1 MDLFHFP
8 TRRRIIRVYILMMM
22 MLFSVFPFLGVFS
35 YWERERERPP
45 VQQMMM
51 QPPTLAHSYPSFPSS
66 QQHESQSIKM

>member
-35 YWERERERPP
+35 YWERERETPCP
-45 VQQMMM
+45 ADDDAT
-51 QPPTLAHSYPSFPSS
+51 PHPCS
-66 QQHESQSIKM
+66 